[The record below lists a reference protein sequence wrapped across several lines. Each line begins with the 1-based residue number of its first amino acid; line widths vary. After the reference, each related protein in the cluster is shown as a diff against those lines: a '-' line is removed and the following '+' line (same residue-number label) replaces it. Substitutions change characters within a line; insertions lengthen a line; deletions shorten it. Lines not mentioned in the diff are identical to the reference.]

1 MAPLPS
7 HGLPNVPGPDEPVGQ
22 SVRAT
27 SGAGALAVTLGAA
40 LATVGA
46 AEADALAE
54 AAVSVFGSSLQAA
67 HMMIDKSRARFM
79 ARHYTWLP
87 VVFALAMAACGAA
100 QKPYVFTTHVH
111 ADNPLVGKAW
121 DAKGRALVAPEA
133 AEKAALDV
141 PLVLLGE
148 KHDNADH
155 HRLQARALKALV
167 DHGRKPSVA
176 FEMID
181 LDLQRAVDAFTQSGS
196 VDVDELGRVL
206 EWDKR
211 GWPAWSLYR
220 PIFEVVV
227 AARLKIVA
235 TGLSHDLV
243 RKVVREGPGSLPEEI
258 AEHVKMIPLEPAAAA
273 SLDDEIKASHCGM
286 LPDAM
291 VPPMSMAQRVKD
303 ALMANLLEQNTTPD
317 GAVLIAG
324 NGHVRSDRGV
334 PIYLRK
340 PSITISF
347 VEVDGSRDAADYAK
361 EAPAKFVVFTPRVD
375 DEDPCKKFH
384 ADYSLPADTSSTSKI
399 SVAFGGTAG
408 GTPFF
413 P

>member
-1 MAPLPS
+1 MK
-7 HGLPNVPGPDEPVGQ
+7 H
-22 SVRAT
+22 
-27 SGAGALAVTLGAA
+27 TLVWIA
-40 LATVGA
+40 
-46 AEADALAE
+46 
-54 AAVSVFGSSLQAA
+54 SL
-67 HMMIDKSRARFM
+67 
-79 ARHYTWLP
+79 
-87 VVFALAMAACGAA
+87 VVACGAA
-100 QKPYVFTTHVH
+100 PKPYVFTTTLH

-121 DAKGRALVAPEA
+121 DEKTHALATLGA
-133 AEKAALDV
+133 AEKAAEDV
-141 PLVLLGE
+141 PYVLLGE

-155 HRLQARALKALV
+155 HRLQARALKAIV

-181 LDLQRAVDAFTQSGS
+181 LDLQRAADAFTQSGS
-196 VDVDELGRVL
+196 TDVDELGRVL

-227 AARLKIVA
+227 AAHLKIVA
-235 TGLSHDLV
+235 TGLSHEQA

-258 AEHVKMIPLEPAAAA
+258 AERVKLLPLEPAVAA
-273 SLDDEIKASHCGM
+273 SLDEEIKASHCGM

-291 VPPMSMAQRVKD
+291 VPPMSIAQRVKD
-303 ALMANLLEQNTTPD
+303 ALMASLMQTNATPD

-340 PSITISF
+340 PSITIGF
-347 VEVDGSRDAADYAK
+347 VEVDRSSSDPSAYAGD
-361 EAPAKFVVFTPRVD
+361 EPARFLVFTPRVD

-384 ADYSLPADTSSTSKI
+384 SHSLPEDTSSTSKI
-399 SVAFGGTAG
+399 KVAFGGTAG

>member
-1 MAPLPS
+1 M
-7 HGLPNVPGPDEPVGQ
+7 PGPLEPGGQ
-22 SVRAT
+22 SVLET
-27 SGAGALAVTLGAA
+27 TGSALAEALGAA
-40 LATVGA
+40 LATVGGA
-46 AEADALAE
+46 GADALAE
-54 AAVSVFGSSLQAA
+54 AAVPAFGSSLHAT
-67 HMMIDKSRARFM
+67 HNMIDKSRARFM
-79 ARHYTWLP
+79 ARQYTWLACF
-87 VVFALAMAACGAA
+87 VCLACGAA
-100 QKPYVFTTHVH
+100 TKPYIFTTTLHVDH
-111 ADNPLVGKAW
+111 PLVGKAW
-121 DAKGRALVAPEA
+121 DEKTHAVVAPQA

-141 PLVLLGE
+141 PFVLLGE

-155 HRLQARALKALV
+155 HRLQARALKAIV

-181 LDLQRAVDAFTQSGS
+181 LDLQRAADAFVQSGS
-196 VDVDELGRVL
+196 SDVDELGRVL

-227 AARLKIVA
+227 AAHLKIVA
-235 TGLSHDLV
+235 TGLSHDLA

-258 AEHVKMIPLEPAAAA
+258 AERVKLLPLEPAAAT
-273 SLDDEIKASHCGM
+273 SLDEEIKASHCGM

-291 VPPMSMAQRVKD
+291 VPPMSIAQRVKD
-303 ALMANLLEQNTTPD
+303 ALMASMMQTNATPD

-340 PSITISF
+340 PSITIGF
-347 VEVDGSRDAADYAK
+347 VEVDRSSDASSYAGD
-361 EAPAKFVVFTPRVD
+361 EPARFLVFTPRVD
-375 DEDPCKKFH
+375 DDDPCKKFH
-384 ADYSLPADTSSTSKI
+384 AHSVPAETSSTSKI
-399 SVAFGGTAG
+399 KVAFGGTAG
-408 GTPFF
+408 GTPFL

>member
-1 MAPLPS
+1 M
-7 HGLPNVPGPDEPVGQ
+7 PGPVEVGGQ
-22 SVRAT
+22 SERKT
-27 SGAGALAVTLGAA
+27 SGAGALALGAA
-40 LATVGA
+40 LATVGG

-54 AAVSVFGSSLQAA
+54 AAVSVFASSLHAA
-67 HMMIDKSRARFM
+67 HIMIDKSRARFM
-79 ARHYTWLP
+79 ARQYTWLVC
-87 VVFALAMAACGAA
+87 VVSLACGAA
-100 QKPYVFTTHVH
+100 PKPYVFATTLH
-111 ADNPLVGKAW
+111 ADHPLVGKAW
-121 DAKGRALVAPEA
+121 DEKTHAMVAPEA

-141 PLVLLGE
+141 PFVLLGE

-155 HRLQARALKALV
+155 HRLQARALKAIV

-196 VDVDELGRVL
+196 TDVDELGRVL
-206 EWDKR
+206 EWDER
-211 GWPAWSLYR
+211 GWPAWSMYR

-235 TGLSHDLV
+235 TGLSKELA

-258 AEHVKMIPLEPAAAA
+258 AERVKLLPLEPAVAA

-291 VPPMSMAQRVKD
+291 VPPMSIAQRVKD
-303 ALMANLLEQNTTPD
+303 ALMASMMQTNATPD

-334 PIYLRK
+334 PIYLRR
-340 PSITISF
+340 PSITIGF
-347 VEVDGSRDAADYAK
+347 IEVDRSSSDASVYAG
-361 EAPAKFVVFTPRVD
+361 EEPARFLVFTPRVD

-384 ADYSLPADTSSTSKI
+384 SLPEDTSSTSKI
-399 SVAFGGTAG
+399 KIAFGGTAG